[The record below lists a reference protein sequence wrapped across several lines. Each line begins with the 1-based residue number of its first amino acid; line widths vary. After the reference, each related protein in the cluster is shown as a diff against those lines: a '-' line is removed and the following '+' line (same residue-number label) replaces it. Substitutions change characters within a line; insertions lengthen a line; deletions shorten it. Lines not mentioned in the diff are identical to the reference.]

1 MKNSFTESSSS
12 EIIEDSQVIS
22 EKYYGQKDIDIG
34 EILSKNDG
42 GGITFDDNLRINLRN
57 NHFKP
62 DKNFEFPR
70 KLLHGC
76 KRSFSHNLAY
86 SRYLDALFC
95 LPCVLYSK
103 SKKTILRKFQISVNG
118 TKQVRKLK
126 NIAVLLFMIE
136 ACQD

>member
-70 KLLHGC
+70 KLLHGF
-76 KRSFSHNLAY
+76 KRSFSHN
-86 SRYLDALFC
+86 
-95 LPCVLYSK
+95 
-103 SKKTILRKFQISVNG
+103 
-118 TKQVRKLK
+118 
-126 NIAVLLFMIE
+126 
-136 ACQD
+136 